1 VGDNG
6 KPSQERECPDL
17 SGRVVAHLCIDM
29 QKMFAEETEWRTPWM
44 DRVLPVIEEI
54 AGRHAAETIFTRFIP
69 PRTPDEAQ
77 GSWRAYFERWRNFT
91 RERLDPELLKLLDPL
106 GRLAPPAAVLDKP
119 GYSPF
124 HNTQLHQDLQARGV
138 DTLVVTGAETD
149 MCVAAAVLSAV
160 ERGYFVVLV
169 KDALC
174 SSSDDTH
181 DALIKLYAQ
190 RFGQQIFL
198 TTAEP
203 LLAAWPER

>member
-1 VGDNG
+1 MG
-6 KPSQERECPDL
+6 KDGRPAQERECPDL
-17 SGRVVAHLCIDM
+17 SGRTVAHLCIDM
-29 QKMFAEETEWRTPWM
+29 QKMFAGDTDWRTPWM
-44 DRVLPVIEEI
+44 DRVLPVVEDI
-54 AGRHAAETIFTRFIP
+54 ARRHAAETVFTRFIP
-69 PRTPDEAQ
+69 PSSPEQAE
-77 GSWRAYFERWRNFT
+77 GSWRAYFERWRDFT
-91 RERLDPELLKLLDPL
+91 LDRIDPELLKLLDPL
-106 GRLAPPAAVLDKP
+106 ARLTPPATVLDKP

-124 HNTQLHQDLQARGV
+124 HGTRLHEQLRERGV
-138 DTLVVTGAETD
+138 DTLVITGAETD

-203 LLAAWPER
+203 LLSAWPER